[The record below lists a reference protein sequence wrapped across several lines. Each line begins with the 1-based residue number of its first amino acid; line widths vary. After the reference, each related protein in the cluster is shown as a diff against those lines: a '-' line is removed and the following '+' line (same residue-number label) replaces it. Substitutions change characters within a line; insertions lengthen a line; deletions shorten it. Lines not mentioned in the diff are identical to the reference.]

1 MKAKNFQQMIDRDLS
16 DKKVFE
22 SIKKKLFDDKQST
35 ILTNLRRNLSNLK

>member
-22 SIKKKLFDDKQST
+22 SIKKKA
-35 ILTNLRRNLSNLK
+35 IWR